1 MDLLLFSK
9 MGRAG
14 QWYGSIY
21 KFSTMITRIWH
32 GYTMYENASVYEIML
47 KEEIFSGIK
56 KKNIKGFIDIQ
67 LLVRKMHS
75 EVEFV
80 TIMRFDSLNSVKEF
94 AGDDYEKAVIY
105 EDAKP
110 LLLRFDERAQH
121 YEVKI

>member
-1 MDLLLFSK
+1 
-9 MGRAG
+9 
-14 QWYGSIY
+14 
-21 KFSTMITRIWH
+21 
-32 GYTMYENASVYEIML
+32 MYENASVYEIML

-80 TIMRFDSLNSVKEF
+80 TIMRFESLNSVKEF